1 MMCMIVM
8 EMTMFN
14 INISVNASVLMGFI
28 VSMRVRMRM
37 ARTLKKPSL
46 KETSLLNRI
55 LRDHVYNEQ
64 TNEEIL
70 LIDRRRI
77 ELEEKG

>member
-37 ARTLKKPSL
+37 ARTLKKPSF